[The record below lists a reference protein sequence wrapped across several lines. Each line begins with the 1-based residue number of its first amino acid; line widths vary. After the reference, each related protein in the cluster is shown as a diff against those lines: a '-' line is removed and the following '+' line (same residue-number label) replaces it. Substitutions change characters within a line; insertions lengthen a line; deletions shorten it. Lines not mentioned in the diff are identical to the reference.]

1 MPTITLRVDDQVKD
15 DLDALARS
23 RGTTITDLL
32 RPLVDELT
40 GRSTERPG
48 AHPVHLSPVERRIL
62 SLQHEILAKLDPDLE
77 QYHRLRS
84 EALDAGYA
92 AEYAE
97 EFVGVEPGLTVRDC
111 EFVQDV
117 LDMFRILEA
126 STDRLGPAAIDGL
139 GMHAGALLAFRGFDA
154 NDPVE
159 GRMLGYA
166 RHLLGT
172 DRWTDLAVYFDKQHD
187 GGNSHRRT
195 LPTYRRMLE
204 TYEPLFKA
212 KTEGRGLDPDQYLF
226 NPDELAA
233 VARAAIYPDNRQ
245 G

>member
-1 MPTITLRVDDQVKD
+1 MPTITLRVDDQTKD

-40 GRSTERPG
+40 GRATERPG
-48 AHPVHLSPVERRIL
+48 AYPVHLSPVERRIL
-62 SLQHEILAKLDPDLE
+62 SLQHEILGKLDPDLE
-77 QYHRLRS
+77 QHHRLRS

-97 EFVGVEPGLTVRDC
+97 EFAGIEPGLTARDC
-111 EFVQDV
+111 ELVQDI
-117 LDMFRILEA
+117 LDMFRILKA
-126 STDRLGPAAIDGL
+126 STDKLGSAAVASFGK
-139 GMHAGALLAFRGFDA
+139 HAGTPLAFHGFDA

-166 RHLLGT
+166 RYLLET
-172 DRWTDLAVYFDKQHD
+172 DRWTDLAAYFDQND

-195 LPTYRRMLE
+195 LPAYRRMLE
-204 TYEPLFKA
+204 AYEPLFRA
-212 KTEGRGLDPDQYLF
+212 KTEGRGFGPDQYLF
-226 NPDELAA
+226 SADELAA
-233 VARAAIYPDNRQ
+233 VARAAIHPDNRQ

>member
-1 MPTITLRVDDQVKD
+1 MPTITLRVDEQTKD

-40 GRSTERPG
+40 GRATERPG

-77 QYHRLRS
+77 QHHRLRS

-97 EFVGVEPGLTVRDC
+97 EFAGVEPGLTARDC
-111 EFVQDV
+111 ELVQDI
-117 LDMFRILEA
+117 LDMFRILKA
-126 STDRLGPAAIDGL
+126 STDRLGPAAVASL
-139 GMHAGALLAFRGFDA
+139 GEHAGTFLAFDGFDVS
-154 NDPVE
+154 DPVE

-166 RHLLGT
+166 RYLLET
-172 DRWTDLAVYFDKQHD
+172 DRWTDLAVYFDDKHER
-187 GGNSHRRT
+187 GNSHRRT
-195 LPTYRRMLE
+195 LPAYRRMLE
-204 TYEPLFKA
+204 AYEPLLKA
-212 KTEGRGLDPDQYLF
+212 KTEGRGFGPDQYLF
-226 NPDELAA
+226 SADELAA
-233 VARAAIYPDNRQ
+233 VARAAIHPDNRQ

>member
-1 MPTITLRVDDQVKD
+1 MATITLRVDDQVKD

-23 RGTTITDLL
+23 RDTTITDLL
-32 RPLVDELT
+32 RPVVDELT
-40 GRSTERPG
+40 GRPAERPG
-48 AHPVHLSPVERRIL
+48 AHPVHLSPIERRIL
-62 SLQHEILAKLDPDLE
+62 SLQHEILGKLDRGLE

-97 EFVGVEPGLTVRDC
+97 EFVGVEPGLTLRDC
-111 EFVQDV
+111 ELVQDV
-117 LDMFRILEA
+117 LDMFRILKA
-126 STDRLGPAAIDGL
+126 STDKLGSAAVDGL
-139 GMHAGALLAFRGFDA
+139 GKHAGALPAFRGFDA

-166 RHLLGT
+166 RHLLAT
-172 DRWTDLAVYFDKQHD
+172 DRWTDLAAYFDPQHD

-195 LPTYRRMLE
+195 LPTYRRILE
-204 TYEPLFKA
+204 AYEPLFKA
-212 KTEGRGLDPDQYLF
+212 KTEGRGFDPDQYLF
-226 NPDELAA
+226 SAGELAA
-233 VARAAIYPDNRQ
+233 VARAAIHPDSRQ

>member
-1 MPTITLRVDDQVKD
+1 MPTITLRVDDQTKD

-40 GRSTERPG
+40 GRATERPG

-62 SLQHEILAKLDPDLE
+62 SLQHEILGKLDPDLE
-77 QYHRLRS
+77 QHHRLRS
-84 EALDAGYA
+84 EVLDAGYA

-97 EFVGVEPGLTVRDC
+97 EFAGVEPGLTARDC
-111 EFVQDV
+111 ELVQDI
-117 LDMFRILEA
+117 LDMFRILKA
-126 STDRLGPAAIDGL
+126 STDSLGPAAVASL
-139 GMHAGALLAFRGFDA
+139 GKHAGMFLAFHGFDA

-166 RHLLGT
+166 RYLLET
-172 DRWTDLAVYFDKQHD
+172 DRWTDLAAYFDQND

-204 TYEPLFKA
+204 VYEPLFKA
-212 KTEGRGLDPDQYLF
+212 KAEGRGFGPDQYLF
-226 NPDELAA
+226 SADELAA
-233 VARAAIYPDNRQ
+233 VARAAIHPDNRQ